1 MSPRRIV
8 TSEVNQSSPWEAASP
23 FTLAPGA
30 DFHDSRS
37 MPRSLTPQADD
48 ALTDALNHAREFVQI
63 VMERAPAIYEQLLE
77 TPAVRQR
84 ISTRTT
90 FNDGKVLAWA
100 QFLVFRQEFLRRFPD
115 ASRAACINAFSG
127 LFLKNDISMT
137 NLADVME
144 NSVTD
149 ELQRLAA
156 PGDEQSPD

>member
-1 MSPRRIV
+1 MWNPL
-8 TSEVNQSSPWEAASP
+8 TSDGNTAAAD
-23 FTLAPGA
+23 TL
-30 DFHDSRS
+30 D
-37 MPRSLTPQADD
+37 
-48 ALTDALNHAREFVQI
+48 HAREFVQI
-63 VMERAPAIYEQLLE
+63 VLERTPAMNQELLE
-77 TPAVRQR
+77 SPLVRQHLA
-84 ISTRTT
+84 TGTT

-144 NSVTD
+144 TSVTD